1 MSTNSEGRAQ
11 GMTLIL
17 RFLKQSSFRKHM
29 FDLGNPLEQA
39 ISSSMFKG
47 LQVLLADDDDVNRM
61 VTKKLL
67 EKLGCQVIAVSTGF
81 QCLSAIGHSTTSI
94 QVVILDVHMPEMD
107 GFEVAIRVRKFH
119 SHGWPLIIALSAT
132 SEEQVWDRCLQ
143 VGING
148 LIRKPVLLQGM
159 AEELQRVLQ
168 RAGEGF

>member
-1 MSTNSEGRAQ
+1 MMQGNIWISSNTEGHTQR
-11 GMTLIL
+11 MTLVL

-29 FDLGNPLEQA
+29 FELVNPVEQV

-47 LQVLLADDDDVNRM
+47 LRVLLADDDDVNRM

-67 EKLGCQVIAVSTGF
+67 EKLGCQVTAVSTSF
-81 QCLSAIGHSTTSI
+81 QCLSAMGHATTSI
-94 QVVILDVHMPEMD
+94 QVVILDLHMPEMD
-107 GFEVAIRVRKFH
+107 GFRVAMRVRKFH
-119 SHGWPLIIALSAT
+119 SRK
-132 SEEQVWDRCLQ
+132 EQISDRCLQ